1 MDNNK
6 RIISKVQLFNKIIL
20 IWSVIALVVL
30 TYYLINQDT
39 VNIVFFQ
46 RFVLFDFFISIF
58 TGSTIAILRY
68 NLDKSGVSKVNLN
81 YLYIILNIVFS
92 ILVARAVIYFVI
104 IVYLYRK
111 IDVQYQEILSNN
123 TIESK

>member
-104 IVYLYRK
+104 IVFLYRK